1 VTARLPALAGA
12 GTAGVVIVALALHV
26 LMLVGVGI
34 SAEAGHH
41 PAASGATAAVA
52 HGQNADAAVRT
63 PPAHAGHAHLLAEC
77 MALVAVLGLALLIA
91 RARRTPPHRG
101 HQPPAQR
108 WPVGH
113 LLLGRE
119 SAPPGPLVA
128 RGVLL
133 RV

>member
-1 VTARLPALAGA
+1 VTVRLPALAVA
-12 GTAGVVIVALALHV
+12 GMAGVVIVALALHV
-26 LMLVGVGI
+26 LMLAGVGI
-34 SAEAGHH
+34 ADSGHH
-41 PAASGATAAVA
+41 PASGVPTAAAA
-52 HGQNADAAVRT
+52 HGGDAGAAVRT
-63 PPAHAGHAHLLAEC
+63 PHPHLGHAHLLVEC

-101 HQPPAQR
+101 HRPPPRR
-108 WPVGH
+108 WPARHVLFVRG
-113 LLLGRE
+113 